1 MAESDVEIAIQGKL
15 DKIFAD
21 YPLTPRL
28 EMLKIEIKRTLMQDA
43 AVKVTDGAEP
53 VDAGSSQSSSLY
65 FLRFIKASNT
75 GFMAE

>member
-28 EMLKIEIKRTLMQDA
+28 EMLKIEIKRTLM
-43 AVKVTDGAEP
+43 
-53 VDAGSSQSSSLY
+53 
-65 FLRFIKASNT
+65 
-75 GFMAE
+75 

>member
-21 YPLTPRL
+21 YPLIPRL
-28 EMLKIEIKRTLMQDA
+28 EMLKIEIKRTLMQDT

-53 VDAGSSQSSSLY
+53 VDAVREAFQDFGD
-65 FLRFIKASNT
+65 LRHQINEVLFTSNK
-75 GFMAE
+75 